1 MSPIIPETQ
10 QWLREGRGKTFQFFA
25 TAEETVEI
33 LGTALPVQFAP
44 YSIFG
49 TFLVKAG
56 KFYKHDYLSG
66 PITDFPLFRARGIW
80 QFFIQSQVLSSELLI
95 TPGSNIDHLCV
106 ANGLINLQQGSLA
119 KSLPNETHIG
129 LVDKVRNT
137 VTGELRQHADYLKIF
152 NAIKRAVLSPP
163 KQKLKASQAPV
174 FLVVNSNNIHLSRL
188 SPP

>member
-1 MSPIIPETQ
+1 MSSIISETQ

-25 TAEETVEI
+25 TSEEMVEI

-49 TFLVKAG
+49 TFLVKEG

-152 NAIKRAVLSPP
+152 NAIKQAVQ
-163 KQKLKASQAPV
+163 KQPQQNLEPSYTQAV
-174 FLVVNSNNIHLSRL
+174 LVVNPSEIHLSRL